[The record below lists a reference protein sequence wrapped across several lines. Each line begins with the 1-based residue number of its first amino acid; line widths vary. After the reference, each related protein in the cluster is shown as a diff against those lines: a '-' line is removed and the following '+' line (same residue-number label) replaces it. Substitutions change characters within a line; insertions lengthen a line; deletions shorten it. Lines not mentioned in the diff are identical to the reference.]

1 MFDSRVIIP
10 QKLIVCK
17 TPKAAD
23 STSDDDEFSSPHSV
37 VHHDIENQPADNIE
51 VEQEPPIIGE
61 ALSSPIPMEDKAD
74 ESTQELAGPEGAEQ
88 IGTVTSDLVE
98 KPAEPL
104 SEVAPEPLSDGS
116 TASNSSMPPPLPSR
130 DNSSNPPPL
139 PPRRRAPFFWLKDKG
154 GAAPSITSLS
164 SDGESNH
171 RSSLSLN
178 SPDYDLVLQRIDATH
193 EGIETAGV
201 AEKDAALQ
209 GRRLL
214 QMSFKEFREDYSA
227 SHEDT
232 YDEES
237 TAIDWA
243 FWSEVVSD
251 YPTIA
256 RHRPAELNRA
266 IMAGFPP
273 QLRGLIWQLIA
284 SSKNSSLES
293 IFNQIVDEA
302 SPHEKAIKR
311 DLSRTSFTKSVDQE
325 SLFRIIKGYSL
336 FDPEVGYTQGM
347 AFITVPILMNMSEP
361 EAFCL
366 LVHFMKDYD
375 FRNLFLPDMPGLH
388 LKLYQFDRILEDTLP
403 AVHIHLSRQGVR
415 SSMYASQWFL
425 TLFAYKFPL
434 ALVMRIF
441 DIVISEGLPAIL
453 KFGVALM
460 KRNEEQILS
469 QDFDKLLVFLK
480 DHVFDYYRND
490 SIVSDESTY
499 RVNDLVQDAYAVK
512 ILPMTLKKYENEY
525 AEIHRLERE
534 RVEEVES
541 LRSANGHLSLQLRRL
556 EEQLAALNSEHIQVA
571 NEMVQG
577 KLELARLQD
586 ENELLTNEVRALKI
600 SNENYQTVESTPQ
613 DELRDQNRELL
624 ETKARLESQLSNLEK
639 ELVETRM
646 DTDRLIDD
654 NKSLRSKWD
663 SLLKHINS

>member
-1 MFDSRVIIP
+1 MI
-10 QKLIVCK
+10 
-17 TPKAAD
+17 
-23 STSDDDEFSSPHSV
+23 HSE
-37 VHHDIENQPADNIE
+37 IENQLAESIDVGHEAI
-51 VEQEPPIIGE
+51 VGE
-61 ALSSPIPMEDKAD
+61 ALSSPAPIEEQTVDSYHELP
-74 ESTQELAGPEGAEQ
+74 ESVGIEQ
-88 IGTVTSDLVE
+88 IQDSSSASTD

-104 SEVAPEPLSDGS
+104 SEVAPEPLSDNNI
-116 TASNSSMPPPLPSR
+116 TNESSIPPPLPSR
-130 DNSSNPPPL
+130 ENTSIPPPL

-154 GAAPSITSLS
+154 GAPSIASLS

-171 RSSLSLN
+171 RSSFSLN

-201 AEKDAALQ
+201 AEKDATLQ

-214 QMSFKEFREDYSA
+214 QMSFKEFREDYSTV
-227 SHEDT
+227 HEGI

-237 TAIDWA
+237 TAIDWG

-256 RHRPAELNRA
+256 RQRPAELNRA

-293 IFNQIVDEA
+293 VFNQIVDET

-311 DLSRTSFTKSVDQE
+311 DLSRTSFTKTVDQE
-325 SLFRIIKGYSL
+325 SLYRIIKGYSL

-347 AFITVPILMNMSEP
+347 AFITVPILINMSEP

-366 LVHFMKDYD
+366 LVHFMKDYG

-434 ALVMRIF
+434 PLVMRIF
-441 DIVISEGLPAIL
+441 DIVISEGIPAIL

-490 SIVSDESTY
+490 STAGDESTY
-499 RVNDLVQDAYAVK
+499 RVNDLVQDAYAIK

-577 KLELARLQD
+577 RLELARLQD

-600 SNENYQTVESTPQ
+600 SNENYQTVEDTPQ

-624 ETKARLESQLSNLEK
+624 ETKARMESQLSNLEK

-646 DTDRLIDD
+646 DNDRLIDE
-654 NKSLRSKWD
+654 NKNLQSKWD
-663 SLLKHINS
+663 KLLKHINS